1 MRSKVIEHGLSVFCV
16 GLLFLAALWWYSS
29 MQSDSRA
36 QRDEALAPFLSL
48 DSVDLSIPYHR
59 ELFRETAEAFF
70 PGQPSDSLLGAIDSY
85 RAERFTNREYKSG
98 VERTMTGADLA
109 RLGGMYLQFV
119 AVYLVTLLLTSVA
132 ARSLAVLTFV
142 SAKQGGGSAPTR
154 LLRLVLERRGADG
167 RMLLRLLL
175 RAAGSA
181 VAGFILFS
189 PAYVVAYALKGR
201 IDTGSIL
208 FMILLAVFT
217 NGVLINY
224 ATRFFN
230 LLTAESRKGYV
241 DTARVKNLRAGW
253 GWNSPHGLPL
263 RLLWRPREFATG
275 HIFQQI
281 YLQARFQLV
290 PALKEHASFLITG
303 LIIIEMA
310 LNIQGHLGYELLQ
323 NILYR
328 RYDVVVT
335 ILFGM
340 FLLVKLTELAVD
352 WRVHLVT
359 RRFANEG

>member
-1 MRSKVIEHGLSVFCV
+1 
-16 GLLFLAALWWYSS
+16 
-29 MQSDSRA
+29 
-36 QRDEALAPFLSL
+36 
-48 DSVDLSIPYHR
+48 
-59 ELFRETAEAFF
+59 
-70 PGQPSDSLLGAIDSY
+70 
-85 RAERFTNREYKSG
+85 
-98 VERTMTGADLA
+98 
-109 RLGGMYLQFV
+109 
-119 AVYLVTLLLTSVA
+119 
-132 ARSLAVLTFV
+132 
-142 SAKQGGGSAPTR
+142 
-154 LLRLVLERRGADG
+154 
-167 RMLLRLLL
+167 
-175 RAAGSA
+175 
-181 VAGFILFS
+181 
-189 PAYVVAYALKGR
+189 VAYALKGQ
-201 IDTGSIL
+201 IDTGSFL
-208 FMILLAVFT
+208 FMVLLAVLT

-253 GWNSPHGLPL
+253 GWNSPEGLPL
-263 RLLWRPREFATG
+263 RVLWRPREFASG

-352 WRVHLVT
+352 WRVHLGT
-359 RRFANEG
+359 RRYANEG